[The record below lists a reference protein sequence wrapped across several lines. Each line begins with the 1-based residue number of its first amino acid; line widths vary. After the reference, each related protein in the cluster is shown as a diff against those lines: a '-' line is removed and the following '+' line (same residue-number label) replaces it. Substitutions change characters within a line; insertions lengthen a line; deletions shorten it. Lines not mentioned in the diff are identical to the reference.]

1 MLKQRGSRTIIVHL
15 LSMNGFMQNMLMAE
29 QILVVEDD
37 VLTRKQISEFLREE
51 AYDVDEAGDG
61 TDAVKLLE
69 NRHFDLVI
77 TDFSMPQLDG
87 VRLVERI
94 HRKSPNTPVIFMS
107 GYITID
113 SAKALLPGMAEILPK
128 PVKLD
133 VLLATI
139 RRLLEEAR

>member
-1 MLKQRGSRTIIVHL
+1 MPG
-15 LSMNGFMQNMLMAE
+15 

-37 VLTRKQISEFLREE
+37 LLTRKQISEFLREE
-51 AYDVDEAGDG
+51 SYEVHEAGDG

-69 NRHFDLVI
+69 NRHFDLMI

-94 HRKSPNTPVIFMS
+94 HRKSPNTPVIFVS

-113 SAKALLPGMAEILPK
+113 SAKALLPGMAEILSK
-128 PVKLD
+128 PIRLEE
-133 VLLATI
+133 LLATI
-139 RRLLEEAR
+139 KRLLEEAR